1 MAYAVIEL
9 LTLNL
14 AINPPFRQ
22 ALVQATPSVSEQ
34 SKPHRKC
41 QLYLSFKISIMKGNT
56 ISLNALNESG
66 KIWIERSLQILK
78 VQEYGKG
85 SIRNYAQELTLLF
98 KFYNDISVEELRQ
111 EHIEKYLIFIK
122 ENHKVGRA
130 KCRSVAQAC
139 SFFFKKVMPAAYIVP
154 SNLYPKKQFQLPDI
168 MTEMQV
174 EQLFQADLSL
184 KERCVVGLLYGTG
197 MRISEVCNLKIT
209 DIDSSNQR
217 IKVVQGKGGKDRFT
231 LLPPT
236 LLPQLRAYYL
246 LANRP
251 KEFLFTSAQTKRAM
265 HVRSM
270 QVVVNGAMQ
279 KAGFESGRFT
289 AHTLRHS
296 FATHMLNQG
305 NNIHVIKTLLGHS
318 KLETTMIYLHLQHHT
333 QLGIVSPLEKLNN
346 GTSSN

>member
-1 MAYAVIEL
+1 
-9 LTLNL
+9 
-14 AINPPFRQ
+14 
-22 ALVQATPSVSEQ
+22 
-34 SKPHRKC
+34 
-41 QLYLSFKISIMKGNT
+41 MKGNS
-56 ISLNALNESG
+56 ISVKPLNESG
-66 KIWIERSLQILK
+66 QLWLQKTLQLMV

-85 SIRNYAQELTLLF
+85 SVRNYMQELTLLF
-98 KFYNDISVEELRQ
+98 KHYNDLQVEELQ
-111 EHIEKYLIFIK
+111 QQHIERYLVYIK

-139 SFFFKKVMPAAYIVP
+139 SFFFKKVMPVDYIVP
-154 SNLYPKKQFQLPDI
+154 SNLYPKKQFKLPNI

-174 EQLFQADLSL
+174 AQLFKADLSL
-184 KERCVVGLLYGTG
+184 KERCVVGLLYGCG

-209 DIDSSNQR
+209 DIDSSNKR
-217 IKVVQGKGGKDRFT
+217 IKVEQGKGGKDRFT

-236 LLPQLRAYYL
+236 LLEQLRQYFVA
-246 LANRP
+246 AGKP
-251 KEFLFTSAQTKRAM
+251 KEYLFTSTQTKRAM

-270 QVVVNGAMQ
+270 QVEVNKAMT

-333 QLGIVSPLEKLNN
+333 QMGIVSPLEKLDDGASRN
-346 GTSSN
+346 

>member
-1 MAYAVIEL
+1 
-9 LTLNL
+9 
-14 AINPPFRQ
+14 
-22 ALVQATPSVSEQ
+22 
-34 SKPHRKC
+34 
-41 QLYLSFKISIMKGNT
+41 MKGNS
-56 ISLNALNESG
+56 ISVKPLNESG
-66 KIWIERSLQILK
+66 QLWLQKTLQLMV

-85 SIRNYAQELTLLF
+85 SVRNYMQELTLLF
-98 KFYNDISVEELRQ
+98 KHYNDLQVEELQ
-111 EHIEKYLIFIK
+111 QQHIERYWVYIK

-139 SFFFKKVMPAAYIVP
+139 SFFFKKVMPVDYIVP
-154 SNLYPKKQFQLPDI
+154 SNLYPKKQFKLPNI

-174 EQLFQADLSL
+174 AQLFKADLSL
-184 KERCVVGLLYGTG
+184 KERCVVGLLYGCG

-209 DIDSSNQR
+209 DIDSANKR
-217 IKVVQGKGGKDRFT
+217 IKVEQGKGGKDRFT

-236 LLPQLRAYYL
+236 LLEQLRQYFVA
-246 LANRP
+246 AGKP
-251 KEFLFTSAQTKRAM
+251 KEYLFTSTQTKRAM

-270 QVVVNGAMQ
+270 QVEVNKAMT

-333 QLGIVSPLEKLNN
+333 QMGIVSPLEKLDD
-346 GTSSN
+346 GASSN